1 MLVRRFLPGV
11 SAGIARPA
19 SVGVVFRAVALVP
32 SPPLLVPELTGRGAP
47 EASEV
52 RAASLDAARFLAAA
66 ADVWVAVGVDESSGR
81 IASTSSGTFAGYGVD
96 VAVALSPRA
105 RAVDPELP
113 LPALIAGWLRG
124 QAAPD
129 SSVDVRLVEQAA
141 ESDECRR
148 LGRELREEMDSDGR
162 EWGLLVVGDGA
173 TTLTEKAPGSFDA
186 RAADVQARIDDA
198 LATADLETLAR
209 LDRRL
214 CHDVGARSVA
224 AWQTLTGV
232 VGADRIRPRT
242 LYRGAPFG
250 VGYFVGTWDVLR

>member
-1 MLVRRFLPGV
+1 M
-11 SAGIARPA
+11 
-19 SVGVVFRAVALVP
+19 ALVP
-32 SPPLLVPELTGRGAP
+32 SPPLLVPELTGNGAP

-52 RAASLDAARFLAAA
+52 RDASLDAVRFLAAA
-66 ADVWVAVGVDESSGR
+66 VDLWVAVGVDDSR
-81 IASTSSGTFAGYGVD
+81 RRVASTSSGTFAGYGVD
-96 VAVALSPRA
+96 VAAALSPRA
-105 RAVDPELP
+105 SAADPELP

-129 SSVDVRLVEQAA
+129 SSVDVRLVEQNAD
-141 ESDECRR
+141 SDECRR
-148 LGRELREEMDSDGR
+148 FGRELREEIDSDGR
-162 EWGLLVVGDGA
+162 EWGLLVIGDGA
-173 TTLTEKAPGSFDA
+173 TTLTEKAPGSFDG
-186 RAADVQARIDDA
+186 RAAHVQAQIDDA
-198 LATADLETLAR
+198 LASADLETLAT

-232 VGADRIRPRT
+232 VGTDRLGPRT